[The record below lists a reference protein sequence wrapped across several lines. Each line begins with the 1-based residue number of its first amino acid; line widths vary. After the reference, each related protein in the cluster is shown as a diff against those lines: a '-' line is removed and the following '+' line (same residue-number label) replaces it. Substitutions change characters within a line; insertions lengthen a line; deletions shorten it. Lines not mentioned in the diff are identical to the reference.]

1 MQENSDFRKIV
12 VVGTESGRSCQS
24 VHDATVNAF
33 QSGSDGV
40 PKGNRTYVDAQTP
53 RKSGD
58 RCVTE

>member
-33 QSGSDGV
+33 QSGSDGD
-40 PKGNRTYVDAQTP
+40 PKGNALMWTP
-53 RKSGD
+53 KLQGKA
-58 RCVTE
+58 EIAA